1 MDLRSPG
8 YPALSFIRHLHCLDP
23 PRPCQVLGS
32 IIVQFPVNPIR
43 PVFYEELMGELRDP
57 SIPLRVIA
65 NKYCKE
71 HELFNR
77 MYSMYSLLKR
87 AHDATKS
94 IALGK

>member
-1 MDLRSPG
+1 MHRIELQQMSCEE
-8 YPALSFIRHLHCLDP
+8 YWT
-23 PRPCQVLGS
+23 
-32 IIVQFPVNPIR
+32 VQFPVNPIR